1 MKSPAHSSKY
11 PMPSEI
17 QRRLTEL
24 RSLIG
29 RFVACQ
35 AFIVIAIWSVAAFWI
50 FGIVDYLPA
59 RIGAAESPRVV
70 RVVMLVLFIGVSLVL
85 FYQLFLR
92 RWMVRWGDSS
102 LALLIEKCHPEFESS
117 LVTTVQAARP
127 SGIVIA
133 PEDEHPQRAS
143 LLAMARE
150 RAIALVHDVDV
161 NRLVQFRPLQL
172 QLCALG
178 ALLALT
184 CVLTLSQ
191 PAWTLHWAKRFFSLS
206 NEPWPRRAQL
216 GVVGIEMDI
225 PTFTGNSIRQRYT
238 VPFVDSMAAVPKGVA
253 CQLKTFANLEAKL
266 VPELCTVYYQDA
278 AGNRGRANMRR
289 LIAEQQKQ
297 LFVLDGPPLESV
309 NDSLWLNVTGGDA
322 RISNLRLE
330 SIEAPLVTETV
341 LEVSY
346 PEYLQRSTKTVWGN
360 ETLPFRTGM
369 RLPEG
374 TKVQLRSKTN
384 KPITRVDYVMVRSG
398 ATPGETPVEETS
410 IEIAGKDTFQI
421 PVGELAGNALVEIR
435 LWDTSG
441 VCSTRIQQIVL
452 SVIHDAPPQVD
463 FVLKGIGTAITEN
476 AILPFVGKLRD
487 DYDINQV
494 WLESVLDESP
504 VFKTPLTLGP
514 DNEARSS
521 IDLKL
526 EKDEGRLLPKVGS
539 TIALSIAASD
549 FLDLQSEPHIGR
561 ANSIQLSVVTQD
573 QLLVMLDRRELA
585 MRKRLEQIIGE
596 LGQMRDLMQ
605 LMVKAAKQ
613 MGPNTNAAAADANTP
628 QVDDADADREESATE
643 ELTPEKKRRLQQM
656 RSQQAAAQLTKSEG
670 ELRGVEREIDQIN
683 QELINNRI
691 DSKDRRERLDDKV
704 RKPLVKLLEQN
715 WPPFSGSVIAIE
727 KGLLSTD
734 ADGASTE
741 KQLSEAIS
749 RNNEIIAL
757 LTTIL
762 ADMIDIQDY
771 NEVIDMVRGFIDEE
785 GQLIEKTKKVQKN
798 QLLDL
803 LKK

>member
-1 MKSPAHSSKY
+1 
-11 PMPSEI
+11 MPSEI
-17 QRRLTEL
+17 QKRLVEL

-35 AFIVIAIWSVAAFWI
+35 AFIVIGIWCVAAFWV
-50 FGIVDYLPA
+50 FGVIDYLPA
-59 RIGAAESPRVV
+59 RIGAAESPRAV
-70 RVVMLVLFIGVSLVL
+70 RVVMMAIFVGVSLVL
-85 FYQLFLR
+85 FYQLFMR
-92 RWMVRWGDSS
+92 RWMVRWSDSS
-102 LALLIEKCHPEFESS
+102 LALLIEKCHPEFESA

-127 SGIVIA
+127 SGKLVA
-133 PEDEHPQRAS
+133 AEDEHPQRAG
-143 LLAMARE
+143 LLAIARE
-150 RAIALVHDVDV
+150 RAISLVHDVDI
-161 NRLVQFRPLQL
+161 NRMVQFRPLQL

-178 ALLALT
+178 ALLAFT
-184 CVLTLSQ
+184 CVLTLGQ
-191 PAWTLHWAKRFFSLS
+191 PAWTLHWVKRFFALS
-206 NEPWPRRAQL
+206 NEPWPRRAEL
-216 GVVGIEMDI
+216 GVVGVEMDI

-238 VPFVDSMAAVPKGVA
+238 VPFVNSTASVPKGVA
-253 CQLKTFANLEAKL
+253 CQLKAFAKLDAKL

-278 AGNRGRANMRR
+278 TGNRGRANMRR
-289 LIAEQQKQ
+289 LVSEQQRQ
-297 LFVLDGPPLESV
+297 FFVLDGPPLESV

-322 RISNLRLE
+322 RLSNLRLE
-330 SIEAPLVTETV
+330 SIDAPLVTETV
-341 LEVSY
+341 LDVSY

-374 TKVQLRSKTN
+374 TKVQLKSKTN
-384 KPITRVDYVMVRSG
+384 KPIKRVDYVMIRAGSQPGDAAVR
-398 ATPGETPVEETS
+398 EES
-410 IEIAGKDTFQI
+410 IEVSGVDSFQI
-421 PVGELAGNALVEIR
+421 PVGVLDGNALVEVR

-441 VCSTRIQQIVL
+441 VCSTRVQQIVL
-452 SVIHDAPPQVD
+452 AVIHDAPPQVD
-463 FVLKGIGTAITEN
+463 FVLKGIGTAVTEN

-504 VFKTPLTLGP
+504 VMKTPLSLGP
-514 DNEARSS
+514 DNETRSS
-521 IDLKL
+521 IDLKV
-526 EKDEGRLLPKVGS
+526 EKDEGRLTPKVGS
-539 TIALSIAASD
+539 SISLSIAASD
-549 FLDLQSEPHIGR
+549 FLDLQNEPHIGR
-561 ANSIQLSVVTQD
+561 ANSIQLNVVTQD

-605 LMVKAAKQ
+605 LMVKASRQVNENPDETKSSAESS
-613 MGPNTNAAAADANTP
+613 GNRAD
-628 QVDDADADREESATE
+628 DSDADRVSETSE

-704 RKPLVKLLEQN
+704 RKPLVKLLEQS
-715 WPPFSGSVIAIE
+715 WPPFANGVVSLE
-727 KGLLSTD
+727 KGLSSVD
-734 ADGASTE
+734 AQGLTIE
-741 KQLSEAIS
+741 KQLSESIS

-757 LTTIL
+757 LTAIL